1 MNNLDKRNDEFN
13 SDIKA
18 ESLGKEIK
26 IDYNNDIEPEEKL
39 KAWFSGRQPF
49 NVSEHIKVDHKS
61 ATTGISGSSDQN
73 YYTLTDTESIARIR
87 NLDYH
92 LQYHVGVV
100 NGEKRV
106 ICLGI

>member
-26 IDYNNDIEPEEKL
+26 IDYNNDIEPKEKL
-39 KAWFSGRQPF
+39 KAWFSHF
-49 NVSEHIKVDHKS
+49 KHIKVDHKS

-73 YYTLTDTESIARIR
+73 DYTLTDTESIARIR